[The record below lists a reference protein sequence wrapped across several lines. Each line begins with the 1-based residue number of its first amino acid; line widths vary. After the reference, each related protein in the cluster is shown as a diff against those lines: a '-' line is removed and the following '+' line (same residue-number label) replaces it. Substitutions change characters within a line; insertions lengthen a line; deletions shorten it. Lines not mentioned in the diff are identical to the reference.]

1 MWPHFSA
8 GSSPAVNHPAA
19 NSSWLLALQAFS
31 CEFCSDMMGVMVVS
45 RSVPGNGVAE
55 YSGRD
60 LVREFDSWMG
70 SEQRRVFSLCQR
82 MLQDREEASSAT
94 QDAFFKAYQALTKSD
109 AGPLDDPGRW
119 LTRIA
124 VNTCLDRLRSRKWQL
139 WRRRPQPEDE
149 RLILDLAPAL
159 APGAEARCFAGEIR
173 SRIAVALE
181 RLSPRQRAV
190 FTLRHYEDLN
200 LEEIGNVLGLDV
212 GTVKAHMFRAV
223 TKLRVELRDLYGG
236 AE

>member
-1 MWPHFSA
+1 MGWDTHSI
-8 GSSPAVNHPAA
+8 
-19 NSSWLLALQAFS
+19 QR
-31 CEFCSDMMGVMVVS
+31 MMGVMIAS
-45 RSVPGNGVAE
+45 GVAE

-60 LVREFDSWMG
+60 LVREFDSWMA
-70 SEQRRVFSLCQR
+70 SEQRRVFTLCQR

-149 RLILDLAPAL
+149 RMILGLTPSLAPE
-159 APGAEARCFAGEIR
+159 AEARCFATEIR
-173 SRIAVALE
+173 DRIAAALD

-200 LEEIGNVLGLDV
+200 LEE
-212 GTVKAHMFRAV
+212 
-223 TKLRVELRDLYGG
+223 
-236 AE
+236 